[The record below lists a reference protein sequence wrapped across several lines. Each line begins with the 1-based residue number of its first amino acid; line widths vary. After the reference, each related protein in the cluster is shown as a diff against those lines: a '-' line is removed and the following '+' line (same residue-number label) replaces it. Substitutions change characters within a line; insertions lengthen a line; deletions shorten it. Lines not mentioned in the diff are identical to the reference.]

1 MQAAVA
7 FSDAPDSF
15 AAAVDAACEALAAL
29 AGRAPELALVF
40 HTAEHDADQVRA
52 GLRRALGGG
61 VRLVGGHAVGTITSD
76 DFGYGG
82 HELALG
88 LFAGVDPTICA
99 RAPLA
104 GDEEA
109 VGRALGVDLQAAG
122 LSRTPLL
129 LLYDAINRTPS
140 GMQLNMATPLLRGL
154 EASAGPLGP
163 VVGAGLTGDMRGSA
177 TWQIIDDDVAQQNAI
192 ALSFGRD
199 LQLHEVILHG
209 CEPASDYKTVTRADG
224 PAILELDHRP
234 AVDVISELVGHAV
247 PPTEFGFFVTLGV
260 NLGDPWAAYDSSA
273 YLNRL
278 CLKVDRRRGGIILFE
293 SDIVEGTRVQLMHRR
308 VDFDDI
314 QPRIDSLFAGLGDR
328 RPVFALYIDCAGRAA
343 GYAGVDREDALLVQQ
358 AVADRVPL
366 LGWYSGVEIGSVLGR
381 PRALDWTGVFCLYS
395 EAA

>member
-7 FSDAPDSF
+7 FSNEPDSF
-15 AAAVDAACEALAAL
+15 TAAAHAAREALADL
-29 AGRAPELALVF
+29 GGVTPELALIF
-40 HTAEHDADQVRA
+40 HTAEHDAEQVRA
-52 GLRRALGGG
+52 GTRHMLGDET
-61 VRLVGGHAVGTITSD
+61 RLAGGHAVGTITSD
-76 DFGYGG
+76 RFGYGG

-88 LFAGVDPTICA
+88 LFAGVDPAIHV

-109 VGRALGVDLQAAG
+109 IGRALGADLQAAG

-129 LLYDAINRTPS
+129 LLYDAINRTAS

-224 PAILELDHRP
+224 PVILELDHRP

-247 PPTEFGFFVTLGV
+247 PPTAFGFFVTLGV
-260 NLGDPWAAYDSSA
+260 NLGDRWAPYDSGV

-308 VDFDDI
+308 VDFEDI
-314 QPRIDSLFAGLGDR
+314 QPRIDRVFTALEGR

-358 AVADRVPL
+358 AVAGRVPL
-366 LGWYSGVEIGSVLGR
+366 LGWYSGVEIASVLGR
-381 PRALDWTGVFCLYS
+381 PRPLDWTGVFCLFS